1 MRPRT
6 RTVSRPYSTTDRG
19 PKTSVNRIIDQA
31 PATGLTIDELQS
43 SSDEAITEL
52 LMPSRRARMNYVEPG
67 WESVYLNCER
77 PRKPLGLQV
86 CWEQYS
92 KRAERGGG
100 GVRWDV
106 VSREMSQ
113 HGPDTT

>member
-1 MRPRT
+1 
-6 RTVSRPYSTTDRG
+6 
-19 PKTSVNRIIDQA
+19 
-31 PATGLTIDELQS
+31 
-43 SSDEAITEL
+43 
-52 LMPSRRARMNYVEPG
+52 MNYVEPD
-67 WESVYLNCER
+67 WESVYLNWER

-92 KRAERGGG
+92 KRAARGGG

-106 VSREMSQ
+106 LSREMSQ